1 MRRLAAAVFGF
12 LGVAAIF
19 LSNENGAGRRFWYPT
34 LIAVTGPRTHGDV
47 RRWLGPKR
55 RDALESAFSAVGL
68 SYPPRRLTLVGLK
81 DERRLEVWA
90 ENGRGWTRVRDY
102 AVLAAS
108 GQAGPKLREGD
119 LQVPEGEYRLTGF
132 NPNSS
137 YHLSIRVDYPSAE
150 DRAIARGEGRTR
162 LGGDIFIHGKAV
174 SIGCLAIGDDAIED
188 LYLLLA
194 DTSLANAR
202 ILLTPSAAPTAP
214 AGAPPWLVERYGRLN
229 RELSRV
235 RGRAAA
241 GTPHLPLPLTG
252 SGLAPLQS
260 NDPSSAGAS

>member
-1 MRRLAAAVFGF
+1 VRRFAAAVLGF
-12 LGVAAIF
+12 LGIIAVL
-19 LSNENGAGRRFWYPT
+19 LSNEEGAGRRFWYPT
-34 LIAVTGPRTHGDV
+34 LLALTGPRTHDDV

-55 RDALESAFSAVGL
+55 REVLRSAFSAAGL
-68 SYPPRRLTLVGLK
+68 PYPPRRLTLVGLK
-81 DERRLEVWA
+81 EEKRLEVWA
-90 ENGRGWTRVRDY
+90 EDPRGWFRVRDY

-137 YHLSIRVDYPSAE
+137 YHLSIRVDYPSRE
-150 DRAIARGEGRTR
+150 DRAIASAEGRTR

-174 SIGCLAIGDDAIED
+174 SIGCLAIGDDSIED

-194 DTSLANAR
+194 DTGLANSR
-202 ILLTPSAAPTAP
+202 ILLTPSATPTPP
-214 AGAPPWLVERYGRLN
+214 ASAPPWLVERYERLR

-235 RGRAAA
+235 RTRNSR
-241 GTPHLPLPLTG
+241 P
-252 SGLAPLQS
+252 
-260 NDPSSAGAS
+260 